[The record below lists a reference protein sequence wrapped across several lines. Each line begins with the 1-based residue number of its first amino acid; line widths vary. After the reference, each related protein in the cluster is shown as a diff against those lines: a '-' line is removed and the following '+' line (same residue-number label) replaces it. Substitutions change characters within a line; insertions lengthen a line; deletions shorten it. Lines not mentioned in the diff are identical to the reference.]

1 MNHTQWTCGDYSQFN
16 WGVNHILCLDQ
27 AEITNEQSYNGDHSV
42 KLWHNPTETSKGYL
56 RLYYPCSSEDI
67 GKTATVYIKGKCEH
81 DATLILLMMNG
92 NVIIS
97 STYIHFN
104 NSDWKELSLS
114 LNIPSNT
121 NSVDTRVLD
130 QSTATTENIY
140 VDDFKL
146 TIQ

>member
-1 MNHTQWTCGDYSQFN
+1 
-16 WGVNHILCLDQ
+16 
-27 AEITNEQSYNGDHSV
+27 V

-81 DATLILLMMNG
+81 DATLTLSMMN
-92 NVIIS
+92 NEAILS
-97 STYIHFN
+97 TTYIHFN

-114 LNIPSNT
+114 LLIPSNI
-121 NSVDTRVLD
+121 NRVDVRVLD
-130 QSTATTENIY
+130 QSTATNENIY